1 MLECRSPR
9 FDGFGIL
16 SWINEELL
24 SAFEGETETFMQ
36 GLWYTELYRM
46 PNMAVGVSKANII
59 AFILQIVQV
68 PRISSLLAST
78 EVRGPRMLL
87 LIVRYRAVKLLR
99 LQAKLLGLRKNRPYR
114 SPNLARPSEK
124 IRR

>member
-1 MLECRSPR
+1 
-9 FDGFGIL
+9 
-16 SWINEELL
+16 
-24 SAFEGETETFMQ
+24 
-36 GLWYTELYRM
+36 M

-59 AFILQIVQV
+59 AFILLIVQV

-78 EVRGPRMLL
+78 EVRGPRKLL

-124 IRR
+124 IRQISRGFGAA